1 MFTIPVHWGVSYLKL
16 LILFTSIYCHHQ
28 TTSTVL
34 NHIYIYSIHIYIYLL
49 YMYTINTTHIY
60 IYNNNIYIYIH
71 IYTRYF
77 ASDITFPTCL
87 FPGPTWWAPCSSRL
101 LPGDAHSVGPVVGRR
116 LGDGSLRFDGMDDW
130 LGELYEGH
138 KPRAIPGCGAEQ
150 GSRWQN
156 GCEVRLSI

>member
-1 MFTIPVHWGVSYLKL
+1 MVASLLCSPFPYIEECPTWSCWYCLHLFIVTIKQHQLS
-16 LILFTSIYCHHQ
+16 LI
-28 TTSTVL
+28 
-34 NHIYIYSIHIYIYLL
+34 IYIYSIYIYLL

-60 IYNNNIYIYIH
+60 IIIY

-138 KPRAIPGCGAEQ
+138 KPRAIPGWGAEQ

>member
-1 MFTIPVHWGVSYLKL
+1 VFTIPVHWGVSYLKL

-34 NHIYIYSIHIYIYLL
+34 NHIYIVYIYIYILII
-49 YMYTINTTHIY
+49 YVHYKYYTHIY
-60 IYNNNIYIYIH
+60 IIIIY

-138 KPRAIPGCGAEQ
+138 KPRAIPGWGAEQ